1 MAIGLYVHNKQ
12 AVTNEMKGYRIWSA
26 MMRPKY
32 FDIPDDLKKLA
43 DDWRANSQT
52 DPTKSPSRK
61 LPAISGPHS
70 CTGSNCVTPQR
81 RSMEV
86 ELGNVPGLPTSAN

>member
-32 FDIPDDLKKLA
+32 FDIPDDLKKL
-43 DDWRANSQT
+43 
-52 DPTKSPSRK
+52 
-61 LPAISGPHS
+61 
-70 CTGSNCVTPQR
+70 TGSDAMLMHPRRKCVPNFRAT
-81 RSMEV
+81 
-86 ELGNVPGLPTSAN
+86 GK